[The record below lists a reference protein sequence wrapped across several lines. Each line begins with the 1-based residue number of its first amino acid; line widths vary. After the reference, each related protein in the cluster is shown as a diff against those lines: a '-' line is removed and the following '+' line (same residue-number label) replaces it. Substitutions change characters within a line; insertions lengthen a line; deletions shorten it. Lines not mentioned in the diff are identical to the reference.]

1 MFRVAL
7 TKIFEQHH
15 NRITYEISDNFFYFK
30 YYLIN
35 VIFKKITI
43 LDFDLKGGKLGLSF
57 KSK

>member
-1 MFRVAL
+1 ML
-7 TKIFEQHH
+7 TKIFEQLH
-15 NRITYEISDNFFYFK
+15 NRITYEISDKFFYFK

-35 VIFKKITI
+35 AIFKKIRM